1 MESAGIS
8 LSAPNVPN
16 TDIGA
21 PPSHSE
27 LQALMAHARRE
38 RSLAL
43 AALFGRAFR
52 GMARLTE
59 RLRPDLFRHKAS
71 HSPV

>member
-1 MESAGIS
+1 MEPAGI
-8 LSAPNVPN
+8 LPSASNVPN
-16 TDIGA
+16 ADIGA
-21 PPSHSE
+21 QLSYPE
-27 LQALMAHARRE
+27 LQALMARARRE

-43 AALFGRAFR
+43 AALFGKTFR
-52 GMARLTE
+52 GIARLTE

>member
-8 LSAPNVPN
+8 LSTPNVPN
-16 TDIGA
+16 ADIGS
-21 PPSHSE
+21 PPSYPE
-27 LQALMAHARRE
+27 LQALMARARRE

-43 AALFGRAFR
+43 AALFGKTFR
-52 GMARLTE
+52 GMVRLTE
-59 RLRPDLFRHKAS
+59 RLRPDFRHKAS

>member
-21 PPSHSE
+21 PPSYSE
-27 LQALMAHARRE
+27 LQALMARARRE

>member
-1 MESAGIS
+1 MQSTRFLPTAS
-8 LSAPNVPN
+8 NVPN
-16 TDIGA
+16 ADTGA
-21 PPSHSE
+21 PPSYLE
-27 LQALMAHARRE
+27 LQALMARARRE

-43 AALFGRAFR
+43 AALFGKAFR
-52 GMARLTE
+52 GIARLTE